1 MPAVHER
8 PDSGSPAVGRLFD
21 RRAIALVAII
31 FLTEA
36 AIAIIFFSLVQ
47 QYPAHLLALAGMSG
61 GPGSHLLRIGAIY
74 AGYALSAYGVAKLPA
89 QPLSGWLADRFGA
102 RRLLL
107 LGMGICVLIIPV
119 MWQVSNVT
127 AFVVTCG
134 VYGLAAAVVWPTI
147 FAMVGDYYHASG
159 RGRITA
165 AISGAQVAGSAGGFA
180 GGAVLI
186 DHAGFGSAFA
196 LAAGMN
202 LLAFLLGLW
211 RPAVGTSVLS
221 PQPASA
227 TEEYDV
233 RGKLHMLRT
242 TLSPDLLLLSAM
254 LVLVSLSVSLLA
266 PDLKPYS
273 ANVLHVRFSTL
284 ALLLAIPAGAA
295 VLALIP
301 SGIIAD
307 RLGRSI
313 PMISSAA
320 IWACSMVAI
329 TFSRSIPLVLLF
341 ASIGAFAYALG
352 LPAWSASL
360 IDLSTAGR
368 RGLQVG
374 FAAAVQGV
382 GLAIGPAIGGETVA
396 RFGALAPFRCS
407 AGLMLVVLAL
417 TVAYRAR
424 ASRLYLKG
432 RRATAPTST

>member
-8 PDSGSPAVGRLFD
+8 PDSGLPAASRLFD
-21 RRAIALVAII
+21 RRAIALVAVI

-47 QYPAHLLALAGMSG
+47 QYPAHLLVLAGVQG
-61 GPGSHLLRIGAIY
+61 GPGSHLLRTGAIY

-107 LGMGICVLIIPV
+107 LGIGICLLIIPI
-119 MWQVSNVT
+119 MARVSNVT

-134 VYGLAAAVVWPTI
+134 LYGLAAAVVWPTV
-147 FAMVGDYYHASG
+147 FAMVGDFYHASG

-186 DHAGFGSAFA
+186 DHAGFPPAFA
-196 LAAGMN
+196 LAVGLN
-202 LLAFLLGLW
+202 LLAFILGLW
-211 RPAVGTSVLS
+211 WPEVTI
-221 PQPASA
+221 SA
-227 TEEYDV
+227 TAAAAPSGAEDYDV
-233 RGKLHMLRT
+233 RGRLQTLRT
-242 TLSPDLLLLSAM
+242 AISTDLLLLSTM
-254 LVLVSLSVSLLA
+254 LVLVSLAVSLLA

-313 PMISSAA
+313 PMIGSAA
-320 IWACSMVAI
+320 IWSCSMVAI
-329 TFSRSIPLVLLF
+329 TLTRSTPLVLLF
-341 ASIGAFAYALG
+341 ASIAAFAYALG

-382 GLAIGPAIGGETVA
+382 GLALGPAIGGETVA

-407 AGLMLVVLAL
+407 AGLMLAVLVL
-417 TVAYRAR
+417 TIAYRAR
-424 ASRLYLKG
+424 SSQLYIRSRAAASSSL
-432 RRATAPTST
+432 